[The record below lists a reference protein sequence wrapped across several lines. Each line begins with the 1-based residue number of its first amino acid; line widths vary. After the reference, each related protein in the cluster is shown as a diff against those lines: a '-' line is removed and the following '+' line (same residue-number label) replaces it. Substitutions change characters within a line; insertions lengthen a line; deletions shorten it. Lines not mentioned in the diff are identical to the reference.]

1 MKDNTKKK
9 APKVAKYNMNN
20 NFMREDQRGNH
31 KRSAMGP
38 LTKKRL
44 SK

>member
-9 APKVAKYNMNN
+9 APKVHNSNPKGNY
-20 NFMREDQRGNH
+20 MREYDNKKVVPLSR
-31 KRSAMGP
+31 KR
-38 LTKKRL
+38 KL